1 MKKKLIL
8 ISVAVVL
15 LIAVAVYMFQQN
27 KKEDNNLDG
36 NYVSETNELNI
47 IINKN
52 IVSIEEIKEN
62 YLHDKIY
69 DRMFNENMDKES
81 FENFVQQALKNMK
94 KGVEYVEI
102 SNKLVFWPVEGDSAS
117 FQISKLEDGEI
128 SFINQIYNKK

>member
-52 IVSIEEIKEN
+52 IVSIEEIITGPSSDN
-62 YLHDKIY
+62 
-69 DRMFNENMDKES
+69 R
-81 FENFVQQALKNMK
+81 
-94 KGVEYVEI
+94 
-102 SNKLVFWPVEGDSAS
+102 
-117 FQISKLEDGEI
+117 
-128 SFINQIYNKK
+128 